1 LKKAGIVSTSND
13 PDWYFANSDFYNGI
27 VNLQMLDGNQNI
39 SKGVKSLSEWVSKSS
54 VDLEKQIIPNILELE
69 RFTEFVDARW
79 QLLKSKL
86 KAALTF

>member
-1 LKKAGIVSTSND
+1 
-13 PDWYFANSDFYNGI
+13 
-27 VNLQMLDGNQNI
+27 
-39 SKGVKSLSEWVSKSS
+39 LSEWVSKSS